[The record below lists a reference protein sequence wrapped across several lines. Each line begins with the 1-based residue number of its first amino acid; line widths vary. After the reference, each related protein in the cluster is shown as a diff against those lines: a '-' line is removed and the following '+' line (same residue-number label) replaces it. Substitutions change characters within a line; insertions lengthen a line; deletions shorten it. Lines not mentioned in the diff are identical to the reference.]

1 MGKGKGDGE
10 GVGKDVGKDNELE
23 EVESRDGV
31 EGGIRRGR
39 GGGGGGA
46 KRGWA
51 EIDNDTARY
60 IFLRD
65 STLDGSELLQKTSKR
80 NDWGKERL
88 GHKGSRRLGRRLAM
102 ISNIEE

>member
-1 MGKGKGDGE
+1 MGKGEGMGKGWGRMW
-10 GVGKDVGKDNELE
+10 GKITSWRKWRVGM
-23 EVESRDGV
+23 ESR
-31 EGGIRRGR
+31 EGFGEVGEVAV
-39 GGGGGGA
+39 GGG

>member
-65 STLDGSELLQKTSKR
+65 STLDGSELLQKQAKGTTGAR
-80 NDWGKERL
+80 NGWDTKDLDVLAE
-88 GHKGSRRLGRRLAM
+88 GSQ
-102 ISNIEE
+102 